1 MKNAIICIIEKE
13 APMKR
18 REQLSKMSSNM
29 AKIQKVIAVAGF
41 LAAVIA
47 GVIKGLRDSTEY
59 R

>member
-18 REQLSKMSSNM
+18 RGQLSKMSSNI
-29 AKIQKVIAVAGF
+29 AKIQKAIAVAGF

>member
-1 MKNAIICIIEKE
+1 
-13 APMKR
+13 MKR
-18 REQLSKMSSNM
+18 REQLSKMSSHM

>member
-18 REQLSKMSSNM
+18 KDKLSKMSSNM
-29 AKIQKVIAVAGF
+29 AKIQKAIAVAGF

>member
-1 MKNAIICIIEKE
+1 
-13 APMKR
+13 MKR
-18 REQLSKMSSNM
+18 REKLSKMSSNM
-29 AKIQKVIAVAGF
+29 AKIQKAIAIAGF